1 MSRGAI
7 VDELGTALVVEDD
20 DDVRQLLQEV
30 LAQAGFDVVAA
41 SSGREGAA
49 LARDRAPVVV
59 TLDVNLPDIDGFE
72 VLRRIRSTTDAY
84 VVMLTARAEET
95 DTLLA
100 LQSGAD
106 DYMTKPFR
114 PRELRARLAAMLR
127 RPRGARQ
134 QPAAPGA
141 ATPSAAAP
149 PAAPQPAARPAAQAA
164 GSASPASPEAAA
176 RPPQLLAHNGLDLD
190 PTTRTASLEGEPLDL
205 TRSEFE
211 LLRALLKAGGRVL
224 TRADLVRIARGDRF
238 RVDAYVSEADER
250 AVEVHIGNLRRKLG
264 DDPRAPRWLVTV
276 RGVGYRL
283 ARSRQQQ

>member
-1 MSRGAI
+1 ME
-7 VDELGTALVVEDD
+7 ELGTALVVEDD
-20 DDVRQLLQEV
+20 DDVRQLLQEI

-49 LARDRAPVVV
+49 LARDRGPVVV

-72 VLRRIRSTTDAY
+72 VLRRIRATTDAY

-127 RPRGARQ
+127 RPRVGQPARTT
-134 QPAAPGA
+134 QPAAPAA
-141 ATPSAAAP
+141 ATP
-149 PAAPQPAARPAAQAA
+149 PAATATPAVPQPAARPAAQAA
-164 GSASPASPEAAA
+164 GSAPPASPEAAT

-250 AVEVHIGNLRRKLG
+250 AVEVHIGNLRRKLR

>member
-1 MSRGAI
+1 ME
-7 VDELGTALVVEDD
+7 ELGTALVVEDD

-127 RPRGARQ
+127 RPRVA
-134 QPAAPGA
+134 QPPQSKPAG
-141 ATPSAAAP
+141 AAP
-149 PAAPQPAARPAAQAA
+149 PPAPQPAV
-164 GSASPASPEAAA
+164 

>member
-1 MSRGAI
+1 M
-7 VDELGTALVVEDD
+7 DELGTALVVEDD

-84 VVMLTARAEET
+84 VVMLTARAEEM

-127 RPRGARQ
+127 RPRVGQ
-134 QPAAPGA
+134 PQPAAPADA
-141 ATPSAAAP
+141 ATPAI
-149 PAAPQPAARPAAQAA
+149 PQPAARPAAQTA
-164 GSASPASPEAAA
+164 GSAPPASPEAAT

-238 RVDAYVSEADER
+238 RMDAYVSEADER

>member
-1 MSRGAI
+1 VAE

-20 DDVRQLLQEV
+20 DDVRQLLQDV
-30 LAQAGFDVVAA
+30 LAQAGFDVVVA
-41 SSGREGAA
+41 SSGREGVA
-49 LARDRAPVVV
+49 LARDRGPTVV

-84 VVMLTARAEET
+84 VVMLTARAEEA

-127 RPRGARQ
+127 RPRAGR
-134 QPAAPGA
+134 APGGA
-141 ATPSAAAP
+141 SAPAPPGGPQPGPAQQSGPAQHSGAKSPGAPAAAP
-149 PAAPQPAARPAAQAA
+149 EQGARP
-164 GSASPASPEAAA
+164 SPV
-176 RPPQLLAHNGLDLD
+176 LGHNGLALD
-190 PTTRTASLEGEPLDL
+190 PTTRTATLDGQPLDL
-205 TRSEFE
+205 TRSEFD
-211 LLRALLKAGGRVL
+211 LLRALLRAGGRVL
-224 TRADLVRIARGDRF
+224 TRPDLVRVARGDRY
-238 RVDAYVSEADER
+238 RVDAYVSVADER

-264 DDPRAPRWLVTV
+264 DDPRTPRWLLTV

-283 ARSRQQQ
+283 ANARL

>member
-1 MSRGAI
+1 M
-7 VDELGTALVVEDD
+7 DELGTALVVEDD

>member
-1 MSRGAI
+1 
-7 VDELGTALVVEDD
+7 
-20 DDVRQLLQEV
+20 
-30 LAQAGFDVVAA
+30 
-41 SSGREGAA
+41 
-49 LARDRAPVVV
+49 
-59 TLDVNLPDIDGFE
+59 
-72 VLRRIRSTTDAY
+72 
-84 VVMLTARAEET
+84 
-95 DTLLA
+95 
-100 LQSGAD
+100 
-106 DYMTKPFR
+106 
-114 PRELRARLAAMLR
+114 MLR
-127 RPRGARQ
+127 RPRVA
-134 QPAAPGA
+134 QPAQSKPAG
-141 ATPSAAAP
+141 
-149 PAAPQPAARPAAQAA
+149 AAPQPAPQPAI
-164 GSASPASPEAAA
+164 